1 MTRLNME
8 KVSNNRTKMSIKRVL
23 DLVNMIVQLMGTI
36 RPDNK
41 SQGSV
46 RMTSQITEERNA
58 NYVKMT

>member
-1 MTRLNME
+1 
-8 KVSNNRTKMSIKRVL
+8 
-23 DLVNMIVQLMGTI
+23 MIVQLMGTI

-58 NYVKMT
+58 TYVKMTQELANLTANLMCDA